1 MSASMHK
8 ISAVC
13 AISKRWVLLSLSD
26 DRGDVSGV
34 GIRALAE
41 EMLRASIGVMLLVY
55 AEGGQRVRGLI
66 GGEKEGV

>member
-1 MSASMHK
+1 VSASMHR

-13 AISKRWVLLSLSD
+13 AISKRWVLSLSD
-26 DRGDVSGV
+26 DKGDVSGLV
-34 GIRALAE
+34 IRAFAE
-41 EMLRASIGVMLLVY
+41 EMLRASIAVMLWAY